1 MRVIHGEGPG
11 MRVTRKDC
19 KNMLFNNSNLDLLDV
34 DTIFSTPTKMVT
46 IQPKFI
52 EGQKTIRTAFERV
65 AETINRDVCD
75 VHFFN
80 FMGDDRT
87 IAVKW
92 TTLTNVHETRAC
104 MFSKTFT
111 VLS

>member
-1 MRVIHGEGPG
+1 
-11 MRVTRKDC
+11 
-19 KNMLFNNSNLDLLDV
+19 MLFNNSNLDLSAV
-34 DTIFSTPTKMVT
+34 DTIFSAPTMMVT

-52 EGQKTIRTAFERV
+52 EGQKTIRPAIERV
-65 AETINRDVCD
+65 AKTLGRDVCET
-75 VHFFN
+75 HFFN
-80 FMGDDRT
+80 FMGDDRA

-104 MFSKTFT
+104 MFSKAFT